1 MIVKMRKYSFLVY
14 HKTYLDFLNK
24 IREIGVLHIIEKS
37 EGVQE
42 DEELTRQIQLK
53 TGLGVLLKKLQ
64 SELPKGVKPKKT
76 KKDSDGKALMQE
88 IEEKYDSLES
98 QYQKLQ
104 SAEREWERMEVWGN
118 FSHERLQ
125 ELQDAG
131 FELRFFSCHEQKF
144 DQEWEVLYNAFE
156 IGTVGLYKHFVTINR
171 PDVVVDIDAD
181 PIQLSDKNASEIQ
194 KEIASIQ
201 KEIAASKEFI
211 RQFAI
216 EHYHDLQAFST
227 QVSGE
232 IDFSKVVLN
241 TTAQVDEKVMLL
253 EGWCPEEN
261 TAELEDYLES
271 SGVYY
276 ESAEPL
282 DTEKVPVKLK
292 NNKFTKLFEMIGEL
306 YDLPNYHELDLT
318 PFFAPFFL
326 LFFGLCV
333 GDTAYGLLI
342 FIASLILRKKA
353 KPSMKPVFSL
363 AAWLGAST
371 IVLGLVTGTFFG
383 FSLIDADIPWL
394 EKFKVFMLDSN
405 KLFYASLII
414 GVVQIL
420 FGMIIQAVSKVI
432 RHGWAASFANWGW
445 LLIIIGMGGTFLAS
459 QVYDIDEQ
467 IVKYLYY
474 GFGGVGA
481 IFVFILNDVK
491 RNPLINVG
499 AGLWDAYNMA
509 TGLLGDLLSY
519 IRLFALG
526 ISSGVMGFVFND
538 LAFKLSGDI
547 PVVSTLIML
556 VIMVFGHGMNIF
568 MAGLGA
574 FVHPM
579 RLTFVEFYKNAGFEG
594 GGRKYNPF
602 KQPEPAEE

>member
-14 HKTYLDFLNK
+14 HKTYLEFLNK

-37 EGVQE
+37 EGTPE
-42 DEELTRQIQLK
+42 NEELTKKMQLS
-53 TGLGVLLKKLQ
+53 TGLRALLKKLQ
-64 SELPKGVKPKKT
+64 DTLPKGAEPMKA
-76 KKDSDGKALMQE
+76 DQSADGKALLQE
-88 IEEKYDSLES
+88 IENSYDLLES
-98 QYQKLQ
+98 QFQKLQ
-104 SAEREWERMEVWGN
+104 LAEREWERMEVWGN
-118 FSHERLQ
+118 FSHGRLQ
-125 ELQDAG
+125 ELQEAG
-131 FELRFFSCHEQKF
+131 FDLRFFSCHERKF
-144 DQEWEVLYNAFE
+144 DPEWEVLYNAFE
-156 IGTVGLYKHFVTINR
+156 IDTVGIYKYFVTVNK
-171 PDVVVDIDAD
+171 PYVVLDIEAD
-181 PIQLSDKNASEIQ
+181 PIQLSDKNAADIQAEIISLQ
-194 KEIASIQ
+194 KEI
-201 KEIAASKEFI
+201 ETSKESI

-216 EHYHDLQAFST
+216 AHYHDLQVFST

-253 EGWCPEEN
+253 EGWCPEQN
-261 TAELEDYLES
+261 TAQLNEYLEA
-271 SGVYY
+271 SGIYY
-276 ESAEPL
+276 ESAKPT
-282 DTEKVPVKLK
+282 DTDRVPIKLK
-292 NNKFTKLFEMIGEL
+292 NNKFTKLYEMIGEL

-342 FIASLILRKKA
+342 FIGALIMRSRVKE
-353 KPSMKPVFSL
+353 SMKPMFSL

-420 FGMIIQAVSKVI
+420 FGMIIQAVGKVI
-432 RHGWAASFANWGW
+432 RYGWTASFANWGW
-445 LLIIIGMGGTFLAS
+445 LLIIMGMGGTFLAS
-459 QVYDIDEQ
+459 QVYEIDTQ
-467 IVKYLYY
+467 IVNYLYY

-481 IFVFILNDVK
+481 VFVFILNDIK

-499 AGLWDAYNMA
+499 AGIWDAYNMV

-556 VIMVFGHGMNIF
+556 VILIFGHGMNIF

-594 GGRKYNPF
+594 GGKKYKPF
-602 KQPEPAEE
+602 KQPVQD

>member
-14 HKTYLDFLNK
+14 HKTYLEFLNK

-37 EGVQE
+37 EGTPE
-42 DEELTRQIQLK
+42 NDELTQKMQLS
-53 TGLGVLLKKLQ
+53 TGLRALLKKLQ
-64 SELPKGVKPKKT
+64 DTLPKGAKPMKA
-76 KKDSDGKALMQE
+76 DQSADGKALLQE
-88 IEEKYDSLES
+88 IEERYNLLEM

-118 FSHERLQ
+118 FSYDRLQ
-125 ELQDAG
+125 ELQEAG
-131 FELRFFSCHEQKF
+131 FDLRFFSCHERKF
-144 DQEWEVLYNAFE
+144 DPEWEVLYNAFE
-156 IGTVGLYKHFVTINR
+156 IDTVGIYKYFVTVNK
-171 PDVVVDIDAD
+171 PDVVLDIDAD
-181 PIQLSDKNASEIQ
+181 PIQLSDKNAADIQAEIISLQ
-194 KEIASIQ
+194 KEI
-201 KEIAASKEFI
+201 ETSKESI

-216 EHYHDLQAFST
+216 AHYHDLQVFST

-241 TTAQVDEKVMLL
+241 TTAQVDKKVMLL

-261 TAELEDYLES
+261 TAQLNEYLEA
-271 SGVYY
+271 SGIYY
-276 ESAEPL
+276 ESAKPT
-282 DTEKVPVKLK
+282 DTEKVPIKLK
-292 NNKFTKLFEMIGEL
+292 NNKFTKLYEMIGEL

-342 FIASLILRKKA
+342 FIGALIMRSRVKE
-353 KPSMKPVFSL
+353 SMKPMFSL

-420 FGMIIQAVSKVI
+420 FGMIIQAVGKVI
-432 RHGWAASFANWGW
+432 RYGWAASFANWGW
-445 LLIIIGMGGTFLAS
+445 LLIIMGMGGTFLAS
-459 QVYDIDEQ
+459 QVYEIDTQ
-467 IVKYLYY
+467 IVNYLYY

-481 IFVFILNDVK
+481 VFVFILNDIK

-499 AGLWDAYNMA
+499 AGIWDAYNMV

-556 VIMVFGHGMNIF
+556 VILIFGHGMNIF

-594 GGRKYNPF
+594 GGKKYKPF
-602 KQPEPAEE
+602 KQPVQD